1 MNKINDTKNTDNTK
15 NMLGLLLT
23 VQIISFFGC
32 VWCILLFLRRV
43 WAARKPGCKQEN
55 REQGKKQGS
64 TKVSASAT
72 ATGACVY
79 CNATRSRPFITK
91 GSCVLWTPKSIS
103 TWDLGTW
110 ATTNVKHEPTSD
122 ALGLISHT
130 VRTRKECNMEVSGEY
145 GTICSR
151 EGSFRFIPQSCAPK
165 LIAAISVG

>member
-1 MNKINDTKNTDNTK
+1 M
-15 NMLGLLLT
+15 
-23 VQIISFFGC
+23 
-32 VWCILLFLRRV
+32 WCILLLLRRV

-103 TWDLGTW
+103 TWDLRTW

-122 ALGLISHT
+122 ALCLITHT
-130 VRTRKECNMEVSGEY
+130 LTTRKECNWEVSGEY

-165 LIAAISVG
+165 LIEGNQRRLNFLTSPIHDCKKRENAMRSALPKSQKAT